1 VVVLGSLI
9 KRDRGAQFVEGI
21 IRPFLNREG
30 EPLDRIGEFDIM
42 RMFYVA
48 LSRAK
53 NLLVIAN
60 PRGAGI
66 TTYRH
71 FSSMLDEKFPRIPQ
85 LDLNTVPQAKPEDD
99 DTSRNY
105 SYTSDYL
112 LFQKCPRQY
121 LIYRKFDFV
130 ASRAQTQFFGSLV
143 HKTIEDLHHLLIAQ
157 REKRME
163 ATQ

>member
-1 VVVLGSLI
+1 
-9 KRDRGAQFVEGI
+9 
-21 IRPFLNREG
+21 
-30 EPLDRIGEFDIM
+30 
-42 RMFYVA
+42 MFYVA